1 MKVGISRK
9 YALWFSAVSFIILA
23 TVLLTTA
30 VFIAKSSSR
39 LRESLQEGTTK
50 NYAAFQQTAMHN
62 LAEFMRR
69 ELFTPLLE
77 LDIERIDRT
86 LKDLRKGTP
95 VKSIFIADDSGKVL
109 TDGTDEN
116 RSYGMQLQID
126 RKRLAS
132 TPVLIEPAG
141 SDRRITFQIG
151 VEDYV
156 AGYGEIIYSEAP
168 MREAIAQQE
177 ATGLQIWRDFQKD
190 FLVVA
195 VVAAA
200 GVSFLA
206 VFISIYFSRTL
217 TWPLIVLRDAS
228 RRIAAGDLEH
238 RVDIHSHDELG
249 ELAAA
254 FNQMRENLQK
264 RTVELARTNE
274 ALQAA
279 KEAAEAAS
287 AAKTEFLANMSHE
300 MRTPLAGAMGMIN
313 LVMEMKL
320 GVEERELLQMAKRST
335 DSLLRLIS
343 DLLDFSRL
351 EAGAIQFEKGVF
363 SLPEVVKTAI
373 EVVSIQAN
381 EKGLR
386 LLMQVDERVPE
397 RVDGDEGRLRQVL
410 VNLLGNAVKF
420 THHGEVEVSVG
431 IIHDSEAPERISL
444 LFSVRDTGIGIPPD
458 QLEKIFG
465 KFTQVDASTTRKYGG
480 AGLGLALSR
489 QIVEKMG
496 GRIWAE
502 SRVGEGSVFH
512 FTYPLEP
519 SYLAISE

>member
-1 MKVGISRK
+1 MKGSISRK
-9 YALWFSAVSFIILA
+9 YALWFSAVSLFILA

-39 LRESLQEGTTK
+39 LRESLREGTTE

-62 LAEFMRR
+62 LAEFMRW
-69 ELFTPLLE
+69 ELFTPLYE

-95 VKSIFIADDSGKVL
+95 VKSIYIADDSGKVL

-116 RSYGMQLQID
+116 PSYGMQLQLD
-126 RKRLAS
+126 RKRLAT
-132 TPVLIEPAG
+132 TPVLIEPSGA
-141 SDRRITFQIG
+141 DRRITFQIG
-151 VEDYV
+151 IDEYL
-156 AGYGEIIYSEAP
+156 AGYGEIIYSQAA
-168 MREAIAQQE
+168 MREAITQQE
-177 ATGLQIWRDFQKD
+177 ATVLRIWRDFQKE
-190 FLVVA
+190 FLGIA
-195 VVAAA
+195 VVSAA
-200 GVSFLA
+200 GVGFLA
-206 VFISIYFSRTL
+206 VFISVFFSRTL
-217 TWPLIVLRDAS
+217 TWPLIALRDAS

-238 RVDIHSHDELG
+238 RVDIRSHDELG
-249 ELAAA
+249 ELAAS
-254 FNQMRENLQK
+254 FNNMSENLQK
-264 RTVELARTNE
+264 RTTELARTNE
-274 ALQAA
+274 ALQEA

-320 GVEERELLQMAKRST
+320 GMEERELLEMAKRST

-363 SLPEVVKTAI
+363 PLPEVVKTSI
-373 EVVSIQAN
+373 EVVSIQAR

-386 LLMQVDERVPE
+386 LLMEVDERVPK

-410 VNLLGNAVKF
+410 VNLLGNSVKF
-420 THHGEVEVSVG
+420 TQHGEVEVSVG
-431 IIHDSEAPERISL
+431 SFHDSEAQGRNFL

-458 QLEKIFG
+458 QLERIFG

-502 SRVGEGSVFH
+502 SRIGEGSVFH

-519 SYLAISE
+519 AYLARSE